1 MILWV
6 RSSIRASLGSSAL
19 WTEVTLSD
27 IHLVARLSQRVL
39 GGFSHMPGAL
49 VGVTVDQ
56 AQLGPLLC
64 VLSEPSLRA
73 LHLGSHC

>member
-6 RSSIRASLGSSAL
+6 RSSIRASLGGSAL

-27 IHLVARLSQRVL
+27 IRLVARLSQRVL
-39 GGFSHMPGAL
+39 EGSSPRPGAL
-49 VGVTVDQ
+49 VGVTADQ

-64 VLSEPSLRA
+64 VHSEPSLRT
-73 LHLGSHC
+73 LHLGSHS